1 MSNRNLQYQIS
12 ITNSRRPELGFEKYL
27 STVKNGEKC
36 LASLP
41 FHPGEL
47 FICLF
52 RIAYEWFIYT
62 ASKDSI
68 EEK

>member
-1 MSNRNLQYQIS
+1 MAKSVLLR
-12 ITNSRRPELGFEKYL
+12 YL
-27 STVKNGEKC
+27 F
-36 LASLP
+36 L
-41 FHPGEL
+41 PGEL